1 MVRVRILQLS
11 FVCAAVVALELLCR
25 VGIIDRFTMI
35 PPSEMA
41 GALTRVIATA
51 PWFWPDVTYTLGN
64 LVAAIGLSVLAVFW
78 SESRC
83 MPCRAFV
90 ACSIRFSPPITRF
103 RPSCFI
109 RC

>member
-11 FVCAAVVALELLCR
+11 FVCAAIAALELLCR

-41 GALTRVIATA
+41 GALTHVITTA

-64 LVAAIGLSVLAVFW
+64 LAAAIG
-78 SESRC
+78 SRVC
-83 MPCRAFV
+83 V
-90 ACSIRFSPPITRF
+90 ACSIRFSPPTTPC
-103 RPSCFI
+103 RPSCFT